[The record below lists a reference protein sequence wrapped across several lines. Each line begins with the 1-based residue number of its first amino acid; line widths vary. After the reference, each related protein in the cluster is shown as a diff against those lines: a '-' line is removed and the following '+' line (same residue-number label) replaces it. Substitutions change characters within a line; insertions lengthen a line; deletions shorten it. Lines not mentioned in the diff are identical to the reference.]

1 MDKYI
6 TKITDINIGL
16 DLLANISK
24 TKQAIIDKVSNK
36 KVCVPDPTP
45 SPSLAPATTLDTYEY
60 AYLLEGF
67 KKQLHKDIDLFNP
80 LNTIN
85 SVDSNTNIN
94 NTTILSLWY
103 LYIFSNKN
111 IMKIKEIYTLLA
123 ISTKSD
129 IVSNNEIPNN
139 EIPNIQ
145 NI

>member
-6 TKITDINIGL
+6 SKITDINIGL

-24 TKQAIIDKVSNK
+24 TKQSIIDKVTNK
-36 KVCVPDPTP
+36 KVVIPELSP
-45 SPSLAPATTLDTYEY
+45 SPAPSLAPATILDTYEY

-85 SVDSNTNIN
+85 SADSNTNIN

-123 ISTKSD
+123 ISTQPD
-129 IVSNNEIPNN
+129 ILSNTD
-139 EIPNIQ
+139 IPNI
-145 NI
+145 N

>member
-36 KVCVPDPTP
+36 KVCVPGPTPTPTP
-45 SPSLAPATTLDTYEY
+45 STTLDTYEY

-67 KKQLHKDIDLFNP
+67 KKSLHKDIDLFNP
-80 LNTIN
+80 LNTTI
-85 SVDSNTNIN
+85 SIDSNN
-94 NTTILSLWY
+94 NTILSLWY

-111 IMKIKEIYTLLA
+111 ITKIKEIYTLLS
-123 ISTKSD
+123 ISTEPD
-129 IVSNNEIPNN
+129 ILSINDIP
-139 EIPNIQ
+139 IIK
-145 NI
+145 

>member
-36 KVCVPDPTP
+36 KVCVPDP

-80 LNTIN
+80 LITT
-85 SVDSNTNIN
+85 DSNTNIN

-129 IVSNNEIPNN
+129 IVSNNEIPN
-139 EIPNIQ
+139 IQ

>member
-36 KVCVPDPTP
+36 KVCVPDP

-85 SVDSNTNIN
+85 SADSNTNIN

-129 IVSNNEIPNN
+129 IVSNNEIPN
-139 EIPNIQ
+139 IQ

>member
-24 TKQAIIDKVSNK
+24 TKQSIIDKVYNK
-36 KVCVPDPTP
+36 KVIINEP
-45 SPSLAPATTLDTYEY
+45 SPSLAPTTVLDTYEY

-80 LNTIN
+80 LITT
-85 SVDSNTNIN
+85 DSNTNIN

-123 ISTKSD
+123 ISTKPD

-139 EIPNIQ
+139 EIPNNEIPNIQ